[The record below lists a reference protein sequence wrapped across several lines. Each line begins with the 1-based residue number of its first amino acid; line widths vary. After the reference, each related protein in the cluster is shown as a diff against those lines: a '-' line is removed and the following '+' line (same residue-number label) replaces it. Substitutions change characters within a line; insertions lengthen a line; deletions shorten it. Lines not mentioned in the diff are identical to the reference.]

1 MKKLY
6 TALFL
11 VLTLVGYAQNN
22 NDLLIETSSNAALVV
37 CGDEVTFT
45 INVTNKNTSS
55 TLTNIIYN
63 STLPI
68 GIELVSSQY
77 VNESTTGG
85 LRFSIPDIPGN
96 GIATFTYN
104 AKGNCS
110 LLTEFDGATQT
121 NETFV
126 VRNNNSIT
134 YSVDNGVNQTLSSTS
149 ESYNVNF
156 PELFVKVKGNPN
168 VEFGVIEKDAD
179 GTVFNREV
187 EVINSGL
194 GAVREFTLYIDYDPK
209 IDFNE
214 LRLSTGE
221 ILNPTGPAVPSPSS
235 IPRFAGLQRLA
246 YKITDFTDIGDGD
259 NLFEQNEKLTF
270 LDDVSVKDGDCFQ
283 EMETNYTAVYG
294 CNSQDSC
301 ELVTDLDATSVNY
314 LSFVT
319 GLPNM
324 SVERVFVKSGDLCGD
339 EIKIQYQYTNIGRGA
354 SVPDADTAFNLYIIE
369 SSEVFRNMGV
379 NSFSINGIVLNTTF
393 TSSVNWRYAFNS
405 FTTDPDGPGIGLDDI
420 DKDGVYDDLP
430 VGATLT
436 IDIDLKL
443 DYDPSFLT
451 IYNGLDLN
459 KTRLNYQPNTCEYS
473 VYGSYQ
479 DTRLSTL
486 ESREAYDEIPSEL
499 KTDDTASLKFY
510 VSYGHVLRQYN
521 FQAVSIPE
529 NYLSRFTVPQDY
541 EVLGVKWVYA
551 QQITDL
557 PVNSSGSNQYEV
569 RGGGIWGHYE
579 VDVRVGC
586 SSRVESIED
595 IEWEMF
601 LDVCGDYSSLE
612 LLEMASTSSA
622 IFTAFEKCPDGG
634 GGTGGGSTDEDICD
648 LETMTFEV
656 ARNSF
661 GYVEGSQYDYTGAG
675 LSSRPKVNADSPDIK
690 LDAGYPS
697 DKVKVSATGVL
708 NTDDGEAYNEIS
720 FEMAFNLPNDINVEL
735 LKHTDNGVLIIGN
748 SEYSLGNPVINIDN
762 RSRITYAYKV
772 SINPV
777 SGSNINL
784 EVKDLQLEFLSLD
797 DILLEAGSYGMP
809 VFRGKFLGKNTN
821 DQLAS
826 CGNSI
831 GTNFDLFVPGI
842 NQRLNPLFLYCDLE
856 GVIGENGAGPANR
869 DEFPNEFRPLLILD
883 KYEFTIPNGYQL
895 STNPTKT
902 DSPVSYRRISYYRPL
917 EFTQSGD
924 TYTID
929 LSNNLRVL
937 SDNFSEYF
945 YFYVELEP
953 VCSSDYSMPPY
964 NSIENFTSN
973 FFYISPLSSSSTE
986 ILDYSQV
993 NGLGINRNA
1002 YERYAIPFNMSTNQ
1016 VQEGFE
1022 RSTDWPVAICN
1033 ESSSLTMRNIWIALE
1048 LKNGDNSTILTGA
1061 TDQNGSV
1068 IPTEDIIFYGPINPR
1083 SGKPRNMLVRV
1094 QNSFVYRNSCLTIY
1108 PIAEYRVC
1116 ENDVEQDIDVIS
1128 GWYCNTWPLSGEAF
1142 DTEAELIAVNSILYD
1157 GGLTCQY
1164 EYKQDIATLRYKTG
1178 DLDWEVKRLADEVDL
1193 CENMAFDVKVV
1204 SSKFA
1209 NVYDTN
1215 VIVDLPSGV
1224 SPSDVNNITYVFN
1237 GASATVPA
1245 TFIQQNVSATRDLI
1259 IGASDLVTS
1268 LLVASG
1274 DIANADESTI
1284 PGIRLPGKNEIS
1296 FRVNLTSDCN
1306 YNPGTP
1312 VKFFLEGTTNCSENI
1327 NLQFDRFIPIKGITT
1342 PNMDVTIAAN
1352 NFLVCNDLNEV
1363 TLTVANSNVDPIAQQ
1378 QLVLT
1383 LPAGVSYDNVVNGF
1397 PAPDTT
1403 TGNEVTWSLTDLD
1416 TNRNQTFKINTR
1428 LTNVS
1433 ATAFEYTV
1441 ETIQNGQATCVAD
1454 NQVCDLEVT
1463 TASDTIE
1470 VVNTPFPG
1478 LEITPITTG
1487 PVCEG
1492 ENVVV
1497 EVGLAGDQSG
1507 GSYTYTWNIQ
1517 PIATD
1522 GNRFTFG
1529 LLNSTTLQVTVQSVT
1544 NPAPNCSDTATIA
1557 IDVYPGAN
1565 LDLQLVE
1572 GVSCEDQADGKA
1584 TMTITGEQG
1593 TGFLEQEPFE
1603 IVSAT
1608 NPSVVTIGQQL
1619 ASGEVLTIENLP
1631 EGDFGIT
1638 LKDGYGC
1645 QFEKTITVNRVTTPL
1660 RDFCVSL
1667 LPCAATGG
1675 DVEMSFTTID
1685 VHSALTGTVYNARV
1699 YHATGGDNTDIL
1711 TFTGTFADTQTQ
1723 VLSNVVSRD
1732 SYVLEITAANGC
1744 VFTRP
1749 FSPYNL
1755 QLQAEI
1761 ADGTDLSLC
1770 FANETVDVPINIS
1783 DNINRCTAF
1792 EVAADYTVFF
1802 GEGNSVTFTGDVQEF
1817 TTSGSFTLEELGEGN
1832 YRVEV
1837 VPNSITSY
1845 SGSPELCKTS
1855 LNFSVT
1861 TASQFSVDTIV
1872 NDPICNGE
1880 ASGSAE
1886 MVVYGSYGN
1895 VTYEWVLGSTGEVVS
1910 EGYRATELVAGT
1922 YRVTIVDESMC
1933 GIPEPTF
1940 VTLSDPTPLDPPII
1954 EDIQT
1959 SCDASAGSGTP
1970 GSTAQGYTSGMAPYT
1985 FAWYLVT
1992 EEDIFDADGNTVE
2005 EQVEALVFEEVI
2017 QEGEISSYLGIV
2029 PGNYKVIVTD
2039 ANGCTAES
2047 TVTAVTQPPVLR
2059 KYNICLSW
2067 ESPDLRERNDEEPDS
2082 TRTIE
2087 PIPAT
2092 SFRQAIAAKVERC
2105 VIEKKDQLEA
2115 SVNEVLYNAGGLDDA
2130 VILDYTQGTSDTYHF
2145 TLYYYDRA
2153 GSLVRT
2159 VPPEGV
2165 RTVNDRTATAHTL
2178 VTGYDYNSIAQLA
2191 SQNTPDGGS
2200 SQFVYNDIGQLWYS
2214 QNERQIRE
2222 GVFSYVVYDKLGRV
2236 REGGE
2241 ATLNGKAFP
2250 ADFLI
2255 NNQANPQVAITLPV
2269 EDKVEYIQTTYN
2281 DQIEGITYQDQKQ
2294 RFLRNNIS
2302 FINNKD
2308 KNGKV
2313 TKTYYS
2319 YDPHGNVE
2327 WCVQELPGIR
2337 RTTVAYTYDLVSG
2350 NVNEVHFN
2358 KGRVDEYRHKY
2369 TYDEDNRIVAVQTSK
2384 DGYLWDED
2392 ARYDYYL
2399 QGPLARTEL
2408 GEDKVQ
2414 GLDFTYTIHGWLK
2427 GINTPDL
2434 AQNAYNPDANNKRGD
2449 LATKHAKDEFGMALG
2464 YYQGDFTRDGVLNSS
2479 LTAAN
2484 PFNLENAVNGVQQ
2497 NLYNGNI
2504 STWTSQVAEEAKEKN
2519 RDSYLTGNKYRYD
2532 QLNRIKEATTQL
2544 YSDTNQTYG
2553 AMGGSAN
2560 AFKTS
2565 YEYDKNGN
2573 LQRLQRHKD
2582 DGQLMDDLTY
2592 HYDLENPNLSN
2603 RLTHV
2608 DDAAGQISAEIN
2620 DLPDQNLG
2628 NYIYDETGQLI
2639 RDNSEGLTYV
2649 WTAAGKVSEI
2659 IPDDTSNPDTQKVHM
2674 SFTYDGMGMRAMKQV
2689 NRMPYND
2696 AGEGPQIHNPAAV
2709 ESTYYTCDASG
2720 NVMGIYRR
2728 EDVKVNPDDPNDN
2741 AYTAAFS
2748 ISERPIYGS
2757 DRVGQDVL
2765 KEVIYTRTYGFDIA
2779 ENYEEIAVAF
2789 RKNITNA
2796 LNNVFL
2802 VQNDTKELTD
2812 TDGNTVAIAGTK
2824 FAKAK
2829 VDRTFNALQYEGLQ
2843 QENEAITPIVTDNN
2857 MFLIENAQGDMLMY
2871 GVVANNYYSDDL
2883 DRPVLLI
2890 YDQEGNLVEGLESIN
2905 DDASTPIDPKAKTVV
2920 VKHPSYPS
2928 QYLLF
2933 YRDIASGLHCV
2944 TIEAGQGYTYID
2956 NYSHQD
2962 FAYSNYGRHMAVI
2975 QDEQQKNAY
2984 LYATMHTEGTVDAD
2998 GNVTSPPGTNLVRFT
3013 IDQYGNTTFDG
3024 TILPEYFSS
3033 FDSEGNGE
3041 LQIAT
3046 DGSAISLYHNTSL
3059 PAQWT
3064 SATDAEI
3071 RTWKLDETTK
3081 LPVAESVATITVT
3094 NGTIGKGSLINTGDD
3109 IYYTQYTQEVS
3120 TNTDTKVV
3128 KRASDNQVVANTLG
3142 DLRVNKDDKLYQFA
3156 SDTNTGQEWNLDT
3169 QTSTALNNL
3178 PTAVG
3183 GATGYQPYQAY
3194 TILTEQDELTNGLV
3208 YRDLGNKYYELKDH
3222 LGNVRVVVNDRKNLD
3237 PTTGDLTAKVESYN
3251 NYYAFGML
3259 QPNRHKDSKS
3269 YRYGFQGQETDDEIK
3284 GEGNSVNYKY
3294 RMHDPRLGRFFA
3306 VDPLAADYPWNSTYA
3321 FSENNVIDHVEL
3333 EGLEKAPVNETW
3345 DMTNDEATATDVGT
3359 EHVDFSN
3366 EYKGHIDGSSVSAWK
3381 LTSGAN
3387 AGNYVALSFGD
3398 YYPGSPHYIIGAD
3411 EMTGNGF
3418 DISSTSGGYY
3428 GFMIDWN
3435 TDFRRHVMSGY
3446 YDTTVATD
3454 ALWGLIKNEGQVGYG
3469 VSFDTYLNTGWS
3481 DGGSPTAVFDYEITS
3496 VDRQWSS
3503 HTLNIGVYT
3512 TAFTELAALRLLK
3525 GSEVIH
3531 GNSLASKRPTWGYK
3545 LYLNDGTFLKN
3556 GITSAAKAEARYTK
3570 SFMSDKYM
3578 KKVLFPNRRKAYD
3591 WEFLQNT
3598 IDRGPLNK
3606 NMH

>member
-1 MKKLY
+1 MKNLY
-6 TALFL
+6 IALLLLFTT
-11 VLTLVGYAQNN
+11 VSYAQSNAN
-22 NDLLIETSSNAALVV
+22 LLVETSTDQALVV
-37 CGDEVTFT
+37 CGDEVTFSIKIT
-45 INVTNKNTSS
+45 NTSDG
-55 TLTNIIYN
+55 TLTSIVYN
-63 STLPI
+63 STLPS
-68 GIELVSSQY
+68 GITLVNSQY
-77 VNESTTGG
+77 PNDNTANQI
-85 LRFSIPDIPGN
+85 RFSIPDIPAN
-96 GIATFTYN
+96 EIITFTYT
-104 AKGNCS
+104 AKGDCT
-110 LLTEFDGATQT
+110 LLTEFDAAVDTNATFTVQNVNT
-121 NETFV
+121 VNYNV
-126 VRNNNSIT
+126 NSAA
-134 YSVDNGVNQTLSSTS
+134 GPELSGTS
-149 ESYNVNF
+149 ESFNVNF
-156 PELFVKVKGNPN
+156 PELFVKVKGEPN
-168 VEFGVIEKDAD
+168 VEFAVLEKDAD

-187 EVINSGL
+187 EVVNSGL
-194 GAVREFTLYIDYDPK
+194 GAVKEFTFYIDYDAK
-209 IDFNE
+209 IEFNE

-221 ILNPTGPAVPSPSS
+221 LITPTGPAVPYP
-235 IPRFAGLQRLA
+235 PGPFAPLRRLE
-246 YKITDFTDIGDGD
+246 YKITDFTTIGDGD
-259 NLFEQNEKLTF
+259 NIFEQNEKFTF
-270 LDDVSVKDGDCFQ
+270 VDNVSLDASDCFAS
-283 EMETNYTAVYG
+283 METNYTAVYG
-294 CNSQDSC
+294 CGTNPADSTPIFC
-301 ELVTDLDATSVNY
+301 EAIDDKDATSVNY
-314 LSFVT
+314 LSFVEGAPSFT
-319 GLPNM
+319 FGF
-324 SVERVFVKSGDLCGD
+324 SYEVVKSGDVCGD
-339 EIKIQYQYTNIGRGA
+339 PIQFKLKFTNKGTDSA
-354 SVPDADTAFNLYIIE
+354 LELADTAYDLYFQSYSQIFR
-369 SSEVFRNMGV
+369 EVGNNTLSIGGREMPVGPRG
-379 NSFSINGIVLNTTF
+379 SLYRFSDNVDGIF
-393 TSSVNWRYAFNS
+393 S
-405 FTTDPDGPGIGLDDI
+405 TDPDGPGVGLEDV

-430 VGATLT
+430 VGATVT
-436 IDIDLKL
+436 IDVALNMVWNPTFFDDIFVNNLADVDLYAYSNSCSGNIISPAKG
-443 DYDPSFLT
+443 
-451 IYNGLDLN
+451 GLDLESKERVPASDELPQDLTSGDSSILKFKVFYN
-459 KTRLNYQPNTCEYS
+459 YLLTSKHQLNLI
-473 VYGSYQ
+473 GYQ
-479 DTRLSTL
+479 DSKVVT
-486 ESREAYDEIPSEL
+486 
-499 KTDDTASLKFY
+499 
-510 VSYGHVLRQYN
+510 V
-521 FQAVSIPE
+521 PE
-529 NYLSRFTVPQDY
+529 NYLSRFTLPEGYKIDGITWF
-541 EVLGVKWVYA
+541 EENFDG
-551 QQITDL
+551 TDL
-557 PVNSSGSNQYEV
+557 SSQVLTWTEIGENEYEV
-569 RGGGIWGHYE
+569 RGGDYRGRYEIAVTVECTDTLIDANGI
-579 VDVRVGC
+579 VDWKMYRDMC
-586 SSRVESIED
+586 N
-595 IEWEMF
+595 
-601 LDVCGDYSSLE
+601 DYNSLE
-612 LLEMASTSSA
+612 LLRIAETNSS
-622 IFTAFEKCPDGG
+622 IFTNYLSCDP
-634 GGTGGGSTDEDICD
+634 GTGGGCD
-648 LETMTFEV
+648 FATNEFGV
-656 ARNSF
+656 NRNTF
-661 GYVEGSQYDYTGAG
+661 GYEHPNNFKIFSESELTSQPRVTAQTPGVELDAAY
-675 LSSRPKVNADSPDIK
+675 PKDKILVNA
-690 LDAGYPS
+690 LGE
-697 DKVKVSATGVL
+697 L
-708 NTDDGEAYNEIS
+708 NTDDGETFSEIS
-720 FEMAFNLPNDINVEL
+720 FEISFDLPTGTDASL
-735 LKHTDNGVLIIGN
+735 LTHSDNGVLLVGGSSYPLTAPQITIGPGTN
-748 SEYSLGNPVINIDN
+748 NIQYRYTVPVGAVTGLGI
-762 RSRITYAYKV
+762 
-772 SINPV
+772 
-777 SGSNINL
+777 GL
-784 EVKDLQLEFLSLD
+784 EVRNLQLQFAKISDISLARG
-797 DILLEAGSYGMP
+797 IHELPA
-809 VFRGKFLGKNTN
+809 FRGFFSGKRTDGTLG
-821 DQLAS
+821 
-826 CGNSI
+826 CGNSK
-831 GTNFDLFVPGI
+831 GTRFDLYIPQFIQDVQGAVFLKCFGKVELANVLVYSATGNDDFVNEYRPVT
-842 NQRLNPLFLYCDLE
+842 LFNE
-856 GVIGENGAGPANR
+856 IG
-869 DEFPNEFRPLLILD
+869 
-883 KYEFTIPNGYQL
+883 FTLPEGYQL
-895 STNPTKT
+895 KEE
-902 DSPVSYRRISYYRPL
+902 IA
-917 EFTQSGD
+917 
-924 TYTID
+924 
-929 LSNNLRVL
+929 SN
-937 SDNFSEYF
+937 
-945 YFYVELEP
+945 
-953 VCSSDYSMPPY
+953 
-964 NSIENFTSN
+964 SN
-973 FFYISPLSSSSTE
+973 SSSSFYE
-986 ILDYSQV
+986 LFPYQYAMDEQV
-993 NGLGINRNA
+993 VGDRVNLSKPSMPAPSADRSSRWFRIFSSVEPICVDDTWEGTKQITS
-1002 YERYAIPFNMSTNQ
+1002 NMSYFNLLENSTAVIDFYSSPSEDPVRTVINNYNIARFTTTPNQ

-1022 RSTDWPVAICN
+1022 RTTDWPVQFCN
-1033 ESSSLTMRNIWIALE
+1033 TSTTSDNRSNVIRNAWMAFE
-1048 LKNGDNSTILTGA
+1048 LKPGDESTILVGARDQDGNLITG
-1061 TDQNGSV
+1061 DKIV
-1068 IPTEDIIFYGPINPR
+1068 FYGPINPR
-1083 SGKPRNMLVRV
+1083 SGQPQNMLVSVSSRINKDV
-1094 QNSFVYRNSCLTIY
+1094 CTTIY

-1116 ENDVEQDIDVIS
+1116 ENDVEQDIDLIS
-1128 GWYCNTWPLSGEAF
+1128 SWAC
-1142 DTEAELIAVNSILYD
+1142 DTFPFADADIDVTTVNSILD
-1157 GGLTCQY
+1157 PGILQCQFRV
-1164 EYKQDIATLRYKTG
+1164 EQDVITLRYKTG
-1178 DLDWEVKRLADEVDL
+1178 DLDWEVNRVGNEVDL
-1193 CENMAFDVKVV
+1193 CEDLSYDVKVI

-1215 VIVDLPSGV
+1215 VTIDLPEGV
-1224 SPSDVNNITYVFN
+1224 FTSNVSSITYTFN
-1237 GASATVPA
+1237 GATATVP
-1245 TFIQQNVSATRDLI
+1245 TSFIQQNASTTQDLI
-1259 IGASDLVTS
+1259 IKASDLVTS

-1274 DIANADESTI
+1274 DLTNADESTI
-1284 PGIRLPGKNEIS
+1284 PGIRLPGKNEIT
-1296 FRVNLTSDCN
+1296 FRVKITSDCN
-1306 YNPGTP
+1306 YNPGKP
-1312 VKFFLEGTTNCSENI
+1312 IRFFLEGTTNCSENV
-1327 NLQFDRFIPIKGITT
+1327 NLQFDRFIPLNGVTLPNLDVDITA
-1342 PNMDVTIAAN
+1342 D

-1363 TLTVANSNVDPIAQQ
+1363 SVTVANTSTNTIAQQ

-1383 LPAGVSYDNVVNGF
+1383 LPTGVTYVDVSNGF
-1397 PAPDTT
+1397 PAPVSTT
-1403 TGNEVTWSLTDLD
+1403 PSKVTWDLAD
-1416 TNRNQTFKINTR
+1416 LNTVRNQTFKVNTR
-1428 LTNVS
+1428 LTNLS
-1433 ATAFEYTV
+1433 ITNLQYQV
-1441 ETIQNGQATCVAD
+1441 ETIQNGQATCIAD

-1463 TASDTIE
+1463 TASDTVE
-1470 VVNTPFPG
+1470 VLNTPFPG
-1478 LEITPITTG
+1478 ISINALSSTPA
-1487 PVCEG
+1487 CEG
-1492 ENVVV
+1492 EDIVV
-1497 EVGLAGDQSG
+1497 EVVFTDGTVG
-1507 GSYTYTWNIQ
+1507 GAYTYNWNVQ
-1517 PIATD
+1517 PIASN
-1522 GNRFTFG
+1522 GNQFTFRP
-1529 LLNSTTLQVTVQSVT
+1529 LDTTTLQVTLQSVA
-1544 NPAPNCSDTATIA
+1544 NPDPSCSATASLNVEI
-1557 IDVYPGAN
+1557 YPGADMN
-1565 LDLQLVE
+1565 LALVE
-1572 GVSCEDQADGKA
+1572 GVSCAGQADGQA

-1593 TGFLEQEPFE
+1593 TGYLEQGPFE

-1608 NPSVVTIGQQL
+1608 NPTLVTIGQQL
-1619 ASGEVLTIENLP
+1619 ASGEQLTIANLP
-1631 EGDFGIT
+1631 EGNFGIT
-1638 LKDGYGC
+1638 LKDAYGC
-1645 QFEKTITVNRVTTPL
+1645 QFEESINIPRAGDPISG
-1660 RDFCVSL
+1660 FCVSL
-1667 LPCAATGG
+1667 LPCGAVGG
-1675 DVEMSFTTID
+1675 DVEMSFTTRD
-1685 VHSALTGTVYNARV
+1685 FHSALSGTAYNARV
-1699 YHATGGDNTDIL
+1699 YHASGGGNEDIL
-1711 TFTGTFADTQTQ
+1711 TFTGSFADTQAQ
-1723 VLSNVVSRD
+1723 VLNDVVTRD

-1744 VFTRP
+1744 VFTRS
-1749 FSPYNL
+1749 FRPYPLNFFPEL
-1755 QLQAEI
+1755 DNTDDLEI
-1761 ADGTDLSLC
+1761 C
-1770 FANETVDVPINIS
+1770 FANETTDIGIS
-1783 DNINRCTAF
+1783 IGDNINQCTTYS
-1792 EVAADYTVFF
+1792 VSSGYTVLF
-1802 GEGNSVTFTGDVQEF
+1802 GEGNNSIFTGETQELIV
-1817 TTSGSFTLEELGEGN
+1817 SGTFFNLESLSVGD
-1832 YRVEV
+1832 YRIEV
-1837 VPNSITSY
+1837 RPNTITSY
-1845 SGSPELCKTS
+1845 NGSIEACTS
-1855 LNFSVT
+1855 SLSFQVT
-1861 TASQFSVDTIV
+1861 NKSKFSVDAISV
-1872 NDPICNGE
+1872 DPKCFGE
-1880 ASGSAE
+1880 ATGEAE
-1886 MVVYGSYGN
+1886 AVVYGNYGDI
-1895 VTYEWVLGSTGEVVS
+1895 TYEWINIGTDEIVS
-1910 EGYRATELVAGT
+1910 RGYNAEGLVAGV
-1922 YRVTIVDESMC
+1922 YELVVIDEAGCGRMDPVTVILED
-1933 GIPEPTF
+1933 PEQ
-1940 VTLSDPTPLDPPII
+1940 LEPLIL

-1959 SCDASAGSGTP
+1959 SCDAVAGSGTP
-1970 GSTAQGYTSGMAPYT
+1970 EGTAANYSSGVPPYT
-1985 FAWYLVT
+1985 FSWYEIT
-1992 EEDIFDADGNTVE
+1992 EREIVIDDGSTVI
-2005 EQVEALVFEEVI
+2005 EQVEELVYEEVI
-2017 QEGEISSYLGIV
+2017 LLAGTSTYPGIT
-2029 PGNYKVIVTD
+2029 PGNYKVVLTD
-2039 ANGCTAES
+2039 ANGCSVETE
-2047 TVTAVTQPPVLR
+2047 VTAITQPPVAR
-2059 KYNICLSW
+2059 NYNICLSW
-2067 ESPDLRERNDEEPDS
+2067 KSKEEKESQPRTPGLRDNNINGSNIREAISEEVEKCVND
-2082 TRTIE
+2082 
-2087 PIPAT
+2087 A
-2092 SFRQAIAAKVERC
+2092 
-2105 VIEKKDQLEA
+2105 KDQLAANVDTAINDAEA
-2115 SVNEVLYNAGGLDDA
+2115 LDD
-2130 VILDYTQGTSDTYHF
+2130 VVELQYTQGTSDTYHF

-2153 GSLVRT
+2153 GNLVRT

-2165 RTVNDRTATAHTL
+2165 KTVDDRTATAHTY
-2178 VTGYDYNSIAQLA
+2178 VTGYDYNSISQLA

-2222 GVFSYVVYDKLGRV
+2222 GVFSYVVYDELGRV

-2281 DQIEGITYQDQKQ
+2281 DQIEGITYQDQSQ
-2294 RFLRNNIS
+2294 RFLRNNVS

-2399 QGPLARTEL
+2399 HGPLARTEL

-2720 NVMGIYRR
+2720 NVMGIYKR

-2779 ENYEEIAVAF
+2779 GNYEEIAVAF

-2812 TDGNTVAIAGTK
+2812 TDGNTVAITGTK

-2905 DDASTPIDPKAKTVV
+2905 DDTSTPIDPKAKTVV

-3024 TILPEYFSS
+3024 TVLPEYFSS

-3064 SATDAEI
+3064 NATDAEI

-3109 IYYTQYTQEVS
+3109 IYYTQYTQEVT

-3194 TILTEQDELTNGLV
+3194 TILTEQDEVTNGLV
-3208 YRDLGNKYYELKDH
+3208 YRDLGSKYYELKDH

-3306 VDPLAADYPWNSTYA
+3306 VDPLFKQYAYNSPYS
-3321 FSENNVIDHVEL
+3321 FSENRVIDATEL
-3333 EGLEKAPVNETW
+3333 EGLEKRHYTIDLSKESPKLELTKKEKCWGIFDKVVVSV
-3345 DMTNDEATATDVGT
+3345 VG
-3359 EHVDFSN
+3359 
-3366 EYKGHIDGSSVSAWK
+3366 
-3381 LTSGAN
+3381 L
-3387 AGNYVALSFGD
+3387 
-3398 YYPGSPHYIIGAD
+3398 P
-3411 EMTGNGF
+3411 
-3418 DISSTSGGYY
+3418 
-3428 GFMIDWN
+3428 
-3435 TDFRRHVMSGY
+3435 
-3446 YDTTVATD
+3446 
-3454 ALWGLIKNEGQVGYG
+3454 
-3469 VSFDTYLNTGWS
+3469 
-3481 DGGSPTAVFDYEITS
+3481 
-3496 VDRQWSS
+3496 
-3503 HTLNIGVYT
+3503 
-3512 TAFTELAALRLLK
+3512 
-3525 GSEVIH
+3525 
-3531 GNSLASKRPTWGYK
+3531 
-3545 LYLNDGTFLKN
+3545 KN
-3556 GITSAAKAEARYTK
+3556 GIDRYTFTPWGEEVGENQMGMGGHNYIEDFDR
-3570 SFMSDKYM
+3570 SFKKDPIGAIASGQYHSDKIIIRNLAIDIAKMLILRRAIRVGNLRVSKKGTPPMTIANETKGWKVGDPINNLTRAGNVPKWTTVRQRHWKNRANSANKGEFSDSNLTRM
-3578 KKVLFPNRRKAYD
+3578 KKGLAPQR
-3591 WEFLQNT
+3591 
-3598 IDRGPLNK
+3598 LNK
-3606 NMH
+3606 ETGKMESMELDHKPPQRDGGLFDFEEVWPDQHAAQDPYRHTGNNTGNNGG